1 MSNNVDNM
9 VDIIVIGA
17 GIAGA
22 SAAAELAADARVVL
36 VETEAQPGYHATGR
50 SAAYYAPS
58 YGNDVVRNLT
68 CASQNFFYRPPAGF
82 SESPLIRDRQAL
94 FIARPDQ
101 ATSIADMQAENPE
114 LLRLSGDELLAHVP
128 VLKREVL
135 AQGLLD
141 AVGGDLDVDAILQG
155 YLRLL
160 RQRGGQL
167 LLQSPVTNLAYA
179 NGCWQVQAGQVQLK
193 APLVINAAGAWADPL
208 ANMAGLASLGLV
220 PKRRTA
226 LLVDAP
232 ADMDIRDWPL
242 VIDVDEQLYFK
253 PDAGQLL
260 VSPADETPSEPMD
273 AWPEEL
279 DIAVAIDR
287 LLQVV
292 DLDIKTVN
300 QRWAGLRTFAPD
312 KTFVVG
318 LDPRAE
324 GFFWLAGQGGYGVQ
338 SSPGMAHLVRH
349 LILGSAPPA
358 DFADVCKSIE
368 AVAPARLLV

>member
-1 MSNNVDNM
+1 M
-9 VDIIVIGA
+9 
-17 GIAGA
+17 
-22 SAAAELAADARVVL
+22 L
-36 VETEAQPGYHATGR
+36 
-50 SAAYYAPS
+50 
-58 YGNDVVRNLT
+58 
-68 CASQNFFYRPPAGF
+68 
-82 SESPLIRDRQAL
+82 
-94 FIARPDQ
+94 
-101 ATSIADMQAENPE
+101 
-114 LLRLSGDELLAHVP
+114 
-128 VLKREVL
+128 
-135 AQGLLD
+135 
-141 AVGGDLDVDAILQG
+141 
-155 YLRLL
+155 
-160 RQRGGQL
+160 
-167 LLQSPVTNLAYA
+167 
-179 NGCWQVQAGQVQLK
+179 LK

-208 ANMAGLASLGLV
+208 ANMAGLGSLGLV

-232 ADMDIRDWPL
+232 AGLDIKDWPL

-260 VSPADETPSEPMD
+260 VSPADETPSAPMD

-279 DIAVAIDR
+279 DIAIAIDR

-292 DLDIKTVN
+292 DLDVKTVN

-349 LILGSAPPA
+349 LVLGSTLPA
-358 DFADVCKSIE
+358 DFADVSKSIE
-368 AVAPARLLV
+368 AVAPARLLG